1 MWLDI
6 QDFNMLDGLASQFI
20 AKYVGPYEIVVKPH
34 PNVYM
39 LKLPTSLW
47 HTHGVFMF
55 QSWSVRDEKRPNL
68 KQKMWLEITVIKHML
83 VNEIEN
89 IIQAKEMCLV
99 MK

>member
-1 MWLDI
+1 MDEIVLEIEDKFSKTFHPHVEFEVGQHMWLDI

-55 QSWSVRDEKRPNL
+55 QS
-68 KQKMWLEITVIKHML
+68 
-83 VNEIEN
+83 
-89 IIQAKEMCLV
+89 
-99 MK
+99 